1 MLGISA
7 KVKCT
12 SWYWASFH
20 CKQVL
25 TESRGE
31 LRPDPRFDAINAVSL
46 AVEDDADNTV
56 DVHVFIRDNNAK
68 SHRRSEATWDLIF
81 FILGLSD

>member
-1 MLGISA
+1 M
-7 KVKCT
+7 
-12 SWYWASFH
+12 
-20 CKQVL
+20 
-25 TESRGE
+25 

-46 AVEDDADNTV
+46 AIEDDADNTV
-56 DVHVFIRDNNAK
+56 DLHVFIRDNNVK